1 MISGNHKEFDQ
12 MGSDFE
18 GEEVLSHP
26 IFQYFAKIAA
36 IARPSR
42 HEEVL
47 GKALTSMGRELG
59 CRAFSDDYG
68 NIIIEAPAGPGKE
81 EDPFL
86 ILQAHMDMVCRQ
98 GPGADRDPAS
108 QGVDWFFEDG
118 WIRAKETSL
127 GADDGIGLATA
138 LAFIAQEKDRPRI
151 RLIFTKEEEVGMDG
165 AKALDPDL
173 LSGDFL
179 INLDSEQ
186 EGIAVDASPGSVVGH
201 FQMDLDREDLP
212 EDWSLARIE
221 LGGLRGGHSGISIL
235 DIHTNAI
242 KSMAELLRKLPGNL
256 DYRLVSLKA
265 GLASNAIPDH
275 ALALVAFPRVG
286 ENFFRERL
294 DEVGGKMKESLLK
307 SDPDVFITMTPSS
320 ERIRPLSKMVS
331 QRVLS
336 LLESLP
342 HGIQDLSEDKNQV
355 VTSTNLALVE
365 TGHEVLS
372 FTILSR
378 SLSYTLLEELNG
390 RVQEIN
396 RVFQA
401 YGDFHLLYPVWE
413 SKEDSLLRK
422 AYRKTYLKLFGQ
434 EARVQTIHTGLETSI
449 FAKKNP
455 DLDILS
461 MGPTIEQAHT
471 PFERLDAQ
479 SCLRNFTL
487 LRELVKEI
495 STGAREEERE
505 SV

>member
-1 MISGNHKEFDQ
+1 M
-12 MGSDFE
+12 
-18 GEEVLSHP
+18 
-26 IFQYFAKIAA
+26 
-36 IARPSR
+36 ARPSG
-42 HEEVL
+42 HEEAL
-47 GKALTSMGRELG
+47 GKALVAMGRELG

-68 NIIIEAPAGPGKE
+68 NIIIEADAGPGRE

-86 ILQAHMDMVCRQ
+86 ILQAHMDMVCRR
-98 GPGADRDPAS
+98 GSGANRDPACY
-108 QGVDWFFEDG
+108 GVDWFLEDG
-118 WIRAKETSL
+118 WIRARETSL
-127 GADDGIGLATA
+127 GADNGIGLATA
-138 LAFIAQEKDRPRI
+138 LAFISEEKDRPGT

-165 AKALDPDL
+165 AKALDPDF

-186 EGIAVDASPGSVVGH
+186 EGTAVDASPGSVLGH
-201 FQMDLDREDLP
+201 FQLDLERDPLP
-212 EDWSLARIE
+212 EGWSLARIE

-242 KSMAELLRKLPGNL
+242 KSMAELLRKLPEDL
-256 DYRLVSLKA
+256 DSRLVSIKA
-265 GLASNAIPDH
+265 GLAPNAIPDY
-275 ALALVAFPRVG
+275 ALALVAFPEGR
-286 ENFFRERL
+286 ENAFRESL
-294 DEVGGKMKESLLK
+294 EEVGGKMKEALLK

-320 ERIRPLSKMVS
+320 ERIDPLRKMVS

-342 HGIQDLSEDKNQV
+342 HGIQDLSEDKSQA
-355 VTSTNLALVE
+355 VTSTNLALVD
-365 TGHEVLS
+365 TSHEALT

-390 RVQEIN
+390 RIQEIS

-422 AYRKTYLKLFGQ
+422 AYRKAYMTLFGQ
-434 EARVQTIHTGLETSI
+434 EVKVQTVHTGLEAGI

-479 SCLRNFTL
+479 SCLRNFDL

-495 STGAREEERE
+495 SSGAREEERE